1 MLAFRRGGRK
11 TASRRTLPP
20 NGHAVPGPKNRRM
33 KHVPATRLSHGDK
46 LAGRLRK
53 ATPAGGEF
61 ATAAQLIPP
70 SPAKSLPVCRRLPEF
85 RFEPGIFGRL
95 FRLSRI

>member
-1 MLAFRRGGRK
+1 MLAFRTGGRK
-11 TASRRTLPP
+11 TASRRPLHP
-20 NGHAVPGPKNRRM
+20 NGHAVPGPKDRRM
-33 KHVPATRLSHGDK
+33 EHVPASRANRVDK
-46 LAGRLRK
+46 PAGRHRR

-70 SPAKSLPVCRRLPEF
+70 SPAKSLPTRRRLPEF
-85 RFEPGIFGRL
+85 RFGPGIFGRL